1 MTQTQLVTPVKITSS
16 ARRSSVRDRINK
28 LALIPIIVL
37 ALVVGTLL
45 HPIFLSATNLM
56 NILQQSSELS
66 ILVLAEAVILIAGK
80 FDLSLESVVGIAP
93 MVAAWLVT
101 AHALGGS
108 GFAVNPWLALLAVF
122 VVGAIIGVVNGFLVV
137 RMQLNAF
144 IATLAMLIL
153 LRGITV
159 GVSGGNTL
167 YNLPEQLLWLGSSS
181 ILSIPTSIWVA
192 VVLYI
197 IAGLWLKYHRT
208 GRAIYAV
215 GGSRMAARAA
225 GIRDGRII
233 WGVYILGALLAA
245 LAGLLLTGRLAS
257 VSTAQG
263 QNDIFTV
270 FAAAVIGRISLD
282 GGRGTVVGAVSGVV
296 LLGIISNIL
305 TLSNVS
311 SFWIS
316 AVFGAII
323 LLALIVA
330 RYTSGEKDES

>member
-1 MTQTQLVTPVKITSS
+1 
-16 ARRSSVRDRINK
+16 
-28 LALIPIIVL
+28 
-37 ALVVGTLL
+37 
-45 HPIFLSATNLM
+45 
-56 NILQQSSELS
+56 
-66 ILVLAEAVILIAGK
+66 
-80 FDLSLESVVGIAP
+80 
-93 MVAAWLVT
+93 
-101 AHALGGS
+101 
-108 GFAVNPWLALLAVF
+108 
-122 VVGAIIGVVNGFLVV
+122 
-137 RMQLNAF
+137 
-144 IATLAMLIL
+144 
-153 LRGITV
+153 
-159 GVSGGNTL
+159 
-167 YNLPEQLLWLGSSS
+167 
-181 ILSIPTSIWVA
+181 
-192 VVLYI
+192 
-197 IAGLWLKYHRT
+197 
-208 GRAIYAV
+208 
-215 GGSRMAARAA
+215 MAARAA

-245 LAGLLLTGRLAS
+245 LAGLMLTGRLAS

-282 GGRGTVVGAVSGVV
+282 GGKGTVVGAVSGVV

>member
-1 MTQTQLVTPVKITSS
+1 MTETSLKAPAKIAPLRRASS
-16 ARRSSVRDRINK
+16 LRDRINK

-45 HPIFLSATNLM
+45 HPIFLSPTNLM

-101 AHALGGS
+101 SRSLGGS
-108 GFAVNPWLALLAVF
+108 GFAVNPWIALMAVF
-122 VVGAIIGVVNGFLVV
+122 VVGAIIGIVNGFLVV

-159 GVSGGNTL
+159 GISGGNTL
-167 YNLPEQLLWLGSSS
+167 YNLPQQLLWLGSSV
-181 ILSIPTSIWVA
+181 LFGIPTSIWVA

-197 IAGLWLKYHRT
+197 VAGVWLRYHRT

-233 WGVYILGALLAA
+233 WGVYILGAVLAA

-282 GGRGTVVGAVSGVV
+282 GGRGTVMGAVSGVI